1 MVDASKFRLIRTQ
14 KNGTLYW
21 SCCRCNCALV
31 TTESLDIVSNAK
43 HRKPCESHPLNEQE
57 SHTTDDTN
65 SQANICA
72 HSFVYT
78 KRDKTALVYEN
89 HLFYKDSKTSN
100 VWRCAKRLTEK
111 CKSVCRIIDGTIVTP
126 PTEHTHSAYC
136 QNKIKKMNLV
146 HEIKQKA
153 LDKPDDKPFTLMS
166 SSIRNAQPIDLV
178 DRDLTN
184 IRQIVYNKRRAV
196 FKRLPKA
203 RKECLRELK
212 LMSAN
217 GDELVRSVKGNIV
230 MIARKEDLELLNKDN
245 MQIFSDG
252 TFNYSP
258 RFFKQMLTIF
268 VMNRGY
274 YIPVCHFLLVNKQQR
289 TYERALQMLIRECNL
304 NEFSLSEKMKNASVM
319 LDFEQALINSFKK
332 QFPLC
337 NVKGCGFHLG
347 QSWWRKIKEL
357 GLTPAYRSPSSAEGK
372 WLRGLFGLPLVPQL
386 ITRQVFADYCGTKE
400 GKSPRLK
407 RFQKYIKDTYI
418 SKAATFQPSLW
429 ADLEGPRTNN
439 GAESFHRHFGD
450 LFGYLKSKPPIW
462 NFLRNV
468 KNFNTIKTIKM
479 ASNKLRRITPGQTN
493 NIVLSFLQKR
503 TNVST
508 MLRVLSF
515 TNQPKCILR
524 RKRN

>member
-1 MVDASKFRLIRTQ
+1 
-14 KNGTLYW
+14 
-21 SCCRCNCALV
+21 
-31 TTESLDIVSNAK
+31 
-43 HRKPCESHPLNEQE
+43 
-57 SHTTDDTN
+57 
-65 SQANICA
+65 
-72 HSFVYT
+72 
-78 KRDKTALVYEN
+78 
-89 HLFYKDSKTSN
+89 
-100 VWRCAKRLTEK
+100 
-111 CKSVCRIIDGTIVTP
+111 
-126 PTEHTHSAYC
+126 
-136 QNKIKKMNLV
+136 
-146 HEIKQKA
+146 
-153 LDKPDDKPFTLMS
+153 
-166 SSIRNAQPIDLV
+166 
-178 DRDLTN
+178 
-184 IRQIVYNKRRAV
+184 
-196 FKRLPKA
+196 
-203 RKECLRELK
+203 
-212 LMSAN
+212 
-217 GDELVRSVKGNIV
+217 
-230 MIARKEDLELLNKDN
+230 

-304 NEFSLSEKMKNASVM
+304 NGFSLSEKMKNASVM

-357 GLTPAYRSPSSAEGK
+357 GLTPAYRNPSSAVGK

-386 ITRQVFADYCGTKE
+386 ITRQVFADYCGTNE
-400 GKSPRLK
+400 GKSQRLK

-418 SKAATFQPSLW
+418 SKAATFQPSMW

-439 GAESFHRHFGD
+439 GAESFH
-450 LFGYLKSKPPIW
+450 LKSKPPIW